1 MYEIRETRKASK
13 KSLGKPPVVKIVFI
27 LATLAISV
35 ITGANLASSAQA
47 QQQQQP
53 QQETSMLNWL
63 AFNEAHAAKGGNLS
77 TVSHTGN
84 NTSRRVVKG
93 FLNQTGKVVP
103 VISRDVA
110 LQLRTIWLLQV

>member
-1 MYEIRETRKASK
+1 MDEIRETRKASK

-53 QQETSMLNWL
+53 QQETSIGWHSMKHMPPR
-63 AFNEAHAAKGGNLS
+63 E
-77 TVSHTGN
+77 
-84 NTSRRVVKG
+84 
-93 FLNQTGKVVP
+93 
-103 VISRDVA
+103 VIY
-110 LQLRTIWLLQV
+110 QP